1 MSIRRIKRFLLNLQI
16 NIPLMQ
22 DNDLYTASDTVL
34 LLEIR
39 KGSRHA
45 FNVLYDKYWKKV
57 YNIAYKRI
65 NDREIAEDVT
75 QDVFVQLWTRN
86 TDVIILDLSSY
97 LYAAIRNGVFNRL
110 GKEEKYT
117 ELPDDA
123 GNIENQFGSADSKM
137 LHAEFL
143 SAFNALVDAL
153 PEQQRIIFKLKFNEN
168 LSSRQI
174 ADKLQLS
181 PKTVR
186 NHIGR
191 ALEKLKAELALFQ
204 FLIIL
209 YHK

>member
-1 MSIRRIKRFLLNLQI
+1 
-16 NIPLMQ
+16 MQ
-22 DNDLYTASDTVL
+22 DNDLYTANDAAL
-34 LLEIR
+34 LVEIR
-39 KGSRHA
+39 KGNRRA
-45 FNVLYDKYWKKV
+45 FNVLYDKYWMKV

-86 TDVIILDLSSY
+86 TDAIILDLSSY
-97 LYAAIRNGVFNRL
+97 LYTATRNGVFNRL

-117 ELPDDA
+117 TLPDGA
-123 GNIENQFGSADSKM
+123 ENIENQFGSADSKM

-143 SAFNALVDAL
+143 SAFTALVDAL
-153 PEQQRIIFKLKFNEN
+153 PEQQRMVFKLKFNEN

-174 ADKLQLS
+174 ADKLHIS

-191 ALEKLKAELALFQ
+191 ALATLKSELVVFQ
-204 FLIIL
+204 ILLLL